1 MKKFYLLI
9 LLLSA
14 SHIFSQTIK
23 GRVVD
28 VDNLPLPGANI
39 YFDGT
44 TIATIADE
52 NGNFTLFY
60 GSKLNS
66 VLAVSFIGY
75 QTQFI
80 KSFESDKDIIIVLKE
95 ASNTLKEVVI
105 KKDRFTRKQKLQLFR
120 EQFLGMTAI
129 AKKAVIEN
137 EDDLYFEYNE
147 ELNTFKAYSDKPL
160 LINNVSLGYKI
171 TYELVHFEVD
181 FQTTS
186 IKSADVFRSYYSGLT
201 RFEEVNSNEKI
212 IKQRKKCYEGSQL
225 HFFRN
230 LVNNIWNKDNFLFF
244 KGSYQDNPNDYFT
257 ITDLGESKKVTVRKQ
272 PKDLAPKNFVAE
284 FNLLFKKSQQSKIIF
299 ETDTFYVD
307 KFGNNSNIENII
319 FSGYIAQQKVG
330 EMLPMNYGIE

>member
-1 MKKFYLLI
+1 MRKFYLFVLFF
-9 LLLSA
+9 SA
-14 SHIFSQTIK
+14 SHIFSQTVK

-95 ASNTLKEVVI
+95 ASNTLNEVVI

-120 EQFLGMTAI
+120 EQFLGMTAV

-137 EDDLYFEYNE
+137 EDDLYFEYDE
-147 ELNTFKAYSDKPL
+147 ELNVFKAYSDKPL

-171 TYELVHFEVD
+171 TYELVNFEVD

-201 RFEEVNSNEKI
+201 RFEEINSNEKI
-212 IKQRKKCYEGSQL
+212 IKQRKKCYDGSQL
-225 HFFRN
+225 HFFE
-230 LVNNIWNKDNFLFF
+230 I
-244 KGSYQDNPNDYFT
+244 
-257 ITDLGESKKVTVRKQ
+257 
-272 PKDLAPKNFVAE
+272 
-284 FNLLFKKSQQSKIIF
+284 
-299 ETDTFYVD
+299 
-307 KFGNNSNIENII
+307 
-319 FSGYIAQQKVG
+319 
-330 EMLPMNYGIE
+330 